1 MICVK
6 VHCSETWW
14 HGVWKI
20 WMLENPFGMGSIWC
34 LKITRPKE
42 TLCLSWRAGLRSQSD
57 SLWTRRQSFPSI
69 GLLIHSR
76 GHNDDLLS
84 DPEFLIRRVWEIDVL
99 WMILVG
105 TVWGSQTGALMTTVF
120 LQIFLLSL
128 CRPILRFFP
137 LPVLSSAIHEIRHW
151 DDRREGWLCLVE
163 TSQVAQDYYF
173 TTLRVPKEARSGPVI
188 SHAVPMV
195 GLCDSWALLP
205 CLAAYSEIAA

>member
-57 SLWTRRQSFPSI
+57 SLWTSRQSFLSI

-105 TVWGSQTGALMTTVF
+105 TVWGSQIGALMTTFF
-120 LQIFLLSL
+120 LQIFLPPNRFLCKSVMSHCVGRYCASFHCLLS
-128 CRPILRFFP
+128 PQPFI
-137 LPVLSSAIHEIRHW
+137 SWHW

-173 TTLRVPKEARSGPVI
+173 TTLRVPKEARSGRVI

-195 GLCDSWALLP
+195 GLCVS
-205 CLAAYSEIAA
+205 